1 MTARITNFSP
11 LSPNTF
17 IGYRV
22 ECGVK
27 LPSAD
32 IIAAGATMADK
43 ITSWKYAEDFVVESA
58 VIQRARVRADEL
70 GIECITASVGAQLA
84 VLVASLQAKS
94 IVETGTGAGVSGLW
108 MLGANDT
115 AVLATIDSETEHQTA
130 AKAAFAEADIASNR
144 TRVITGKAVDV
155 MSNLA
160 DAAYDL
166 VFLDADRETIE
177 AQLREASRLL
187 RPGGVVAIAH
197 ALWRDRVPD
206 PAMRDEATS
215 VYRDVLR
222 FFSDNENFVSSLLP
236 IGDGLLIASK
246 KV

>member
-1 MTARITNFSP
+1 
-11 LSPNTF
+11 
-17 IGYRV
+17 
-22 ECGVK
+22 
-27 LPSAD
+27 
-32 IIAAGATMADK
+32 MADK
-43 ITSWKYAEDFVVESA
+43 ITSWKYAEDFIVESE
-58 VIQRARVRADEL
+58 VIQRARMRADEL
-70 GIECITASVGAQLA
+70 GIECITASLGAQLA
-84 VLVASLQAKS
+84 LLTASLQAKS

-108 MLGANDT
+108 LLSGSAQ
-115 AVLATIDSETEHQTA
+115 AVLATIDTETEHQAA
-130 AKAAFAEADIASNR
+130 AKIAFAEAGIAANR
-144 TRVITGKAVDV
+144 TRVIAGKAVDV
-155 MSNLA
+155 MSNMA

-222 FFSDNENFVSSLLP
+222 YFADNNDFIASLLP
-236 IGDGLLIASK
+236 IGDGLLLASRRA
-246 KV
+246 